1 MRVRITSTNRP
12 SMPSYR
18 PQANT
23 SRSPAAYRAAA
34 SWVKGPPLGAGAT
47 SLGAPSGT
55 ISSSASP
62 QTSGFIT
69 IPGPPP
75 NGTSSTVWWTSL
87 AQRRRSCT
95 PNSRSPRAAA
105 LPISEVP
112 SGPAK
117 YSGKIVTISM
127 RSATPS
133 PSSPGAPGPCPL
145 LSSVSFFIRNEPW
158 FAHRSACF
166 LPEGEPHGYAARR
179 LGPSFLGLGGVEQA
193 ARRVDDDPPAADVDL
208 GHDLLHERHKE
219 LADWVPGAAHHEQVL
234 AIVQHVGDLADGV
247 AGDSAHG
254 QPDQLVIAEL

>member
-1 MRVRITSTNRP
+1 MRVRITSTTRP

-34 SWVKGPPLGAGAT
+34 SWVKGTPLGVGTT
-47 SLGAPSGT
+47 SLAAPSGT

-127 RSATPS
+127 RSATPA
-133 PSSPGAPGPCPL
+133 PSFPGALSAAL
-145 LSSVSFFIRNEPW
+145 LFSFF
-158 FAHRSACF
+158 
-166 LPEGEPHGYAARR
+166 LYPERAVVCASVRLLLRGGAPGYAARR
-179 LGPSFLGLGGVEQA
+179 LSPSFLGLGGVEQA
-193 ARRVDDDPPAADVDL
+193 ARRVDDDDPAADVDL

-247 AGDSAHG
+247 A
-254 QPDQLVIAEL
+254 